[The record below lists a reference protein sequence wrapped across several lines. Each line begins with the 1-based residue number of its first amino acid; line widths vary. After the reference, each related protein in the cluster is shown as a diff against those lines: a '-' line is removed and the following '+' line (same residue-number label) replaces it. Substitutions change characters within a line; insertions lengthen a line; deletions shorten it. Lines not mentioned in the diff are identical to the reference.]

1 MATKHEVNRIREGSE
16 GQVILTINGVS
27 TWVDPAQIPVI
38 QAAIDAATQAQTEVD
53 ALEGVVGKVKTI
65 SDAAAAAATQ
75 AQTEVDALENVVTTV
90 KTVSD
95 AAAAAATQAQTEV
108 DALEVIVANIEAMK
122 PIFKTARVS
131 TFTNMTGK
139 TRHLILPTGV
149 NLHSLKVY
157 KDGLLYSETED
168 YTGLSDANGV
178 SVTGMEAY
186 ENTEVLQ
193 FEIIVLDMASRTA
206 ALAFFGTTNYTGQYP
221 NAVA

>member
-1 MATKHEVNRIREGSE
+1 MATKHEVNRIREGLE

-38 QAAIDAATQAQTEVD
+38 QAAIAAATQAQTEVNT
-53 ALEGVVGKVKTI
+53 LEGVVTTVQTI
-65 SDAAAAAATQ
+65 ATDAAAAATQ
-75 AQTEVDALENVVTTV
+75 AQTEVNTLEGVVTTV
-90 KTVSD
+90 QTIATD
-95 AAAAAATQAQTEV
+95 AAAAAVVAQAEV
-108 DALEVIVANIEAMK
+108 NALEVIVANIEAMK

-139 TRHLILPTGV
+139 TRHLILPAGV
-149 NLHSLKVY
+149 NLYSLKVY

-168 YTGLSDANGV
+168 YTALSDANGV
-178 SVTGMEAY
+178 AVTGMEAY

-193 FEIIVLDMASRTA
+193 FEIIVLDLASRAA

-221 NAVA
+221 NVAA